1 MENPVFNRRGDGES
15 SIEPDIPMH
24 DPSGRRSVMTGAAPH
39 IMVIEDSPTQALQLQ
54 FMLDGQG
61 WTTSMCAD
69 AESALEQLGGV
80 LPDLVLVD
88 FHLPRMNGDEF
99 VRRVRMNVRTRELR
113 LLMLTDS
120 DTTETERKGFESG
133 ADAYVPKSADPDI
146 LLSRALALLRK
157 ATPSIMAHGV
167 APGFRRSRLLVV
179 DDSPTYLHFIR
190 AQLEE
195 EGHEVVAVSSGR
207 EVLEKV
213 EDEQFDCIVVDL
225 VMPEMSGT
233 ELCAHLDTLRRK
245 HDQLF
250 QIVILTARDSKEDMM
265 RGLEAGADDFVGKS
279 GESEILKARIRA
291 LLRRKFLHEENM
303 RITGEFKNKELELER
318 ARAEKQAA
326 EVRGALAEALERS
339 NGELAA
345 AYREL
350 QEAQAQ
356 LVQSA
361 KMASLG
367 ALVAGIAHE
376 INNPLAFVSNHL
388 GTVTRGLETL
398 VPEIETHLSAAGG
411 RTLDKVRQRL
421 DAMRLGVDRVED
433 LVVKLRTF
441 SRLDEAEVKTI
452 EIEESIESVLTL
464 LQHKLTDRL
473 TVIRQYGDVKWVSCY
488 PGPLNQVIM
497 NVVSNAI
504 DAIEDSGTITIAT
517 GRADTMLAISVTDTG
532 CGIPAAIRDRV
543 FDPFFTTKPVGAGT
557 GLGLSI
563 SYGIVQ
569 RHGGLLEIRSEEG
582 HGTQITIKIPLE
594 PERPKV

>member
-1 MENPVFNRRGDGES
+1 
-15 SIEPDIPMH
+15 
-24 DPSGRRSVMTGAAPH
+24 MTGAAPH
-39 IMVIEDSPTQALQLQ
+39 IMVIEDSPTQALKLQ

-61 WTTSMCAD
+61 WTTSMCVD
-69 AESALEQLGGV
+69 AESALEQLGGP

-99 VRRVRMNVRTRELR
+99 VRQVRMNVRTRELR
-113 LLMLTDS
+113 VLMLTDS
-120 DTTETERKGFESG
+120 DTAETERKGFESG
-133 ADAYVPKSADPDI
+133 ADAYVPKSADPEI
-146 LLSRALALLRK
+146 LLTRANALLRK
-157 ATPSIMAHGV
+157 TTPSIMVHGA

-179 DDSPTYLHFIR
+179 DDSPTYLYFIR

-207 EVLEKV
+207 EVLQKIE
-213 EDEQFDCIVVDL
+213 EEQFDCIVVDL

-233 ELCAHLDTLRRK
+233 ELCAHLDAIRRK
-245 HDQLF
+245 QDRLF

-279 GESEILKARIRA
+279 SESEILKARIRA

-318 ARAEKQAA
+318 ARAEKRAA

-350 QEAQAQ
+350 QETQAQ

-388 GTVTRGLETL
+388 GTVARGLDTL
-398 VPEIETHLSAAGG
+398 APEIEAQLSAAGG

-473 TVIRQYGDVKWVSCY
+473 TVTRQYGDVKRVSCY

-497 NVVSNAI
+497 NIVSNAV
-504 DAIEDSGTITIAT
+504 DAIEGSGTITIAT
-517 GRADTMLAISVTDTG
+517 KRADTMLAISVTDSG

-582 HGTQITIKIPLE
+582 RGTEVTIKIPLQ
-594 PERPKV
+594 PKQRHA

>member
-1 MENPVFNRRGDGES
+1 M
-15 SIEPDIPMH
+15 M
-24 DPSGRRSVMTGAAPH
+24 GAAPH
-39 IMVIEDSPTQALQLQ
+39 VMVIEDSPTQALQLQ
-54 FMLDGQG
+54 LLLDGQG
-61 WTTSMCAD
+61 WTTSMCGD
-69 AESALEQLGGV
+69 AETALERLGEA

-99 VRRVRMNVRTRELR
+99 VRRVRMNLRTRELR
-113 LLMLTDS
+113 VLMLTDS

-133 ADAYVPKSADPDI
+133 ADAYVAKSTDPEI
-146 LLSRALALLRK
+146 LLTRAHALLRK

-179 DDSPTYLHFIR
+179 DDSPTYLHFIT

-195 EGHEVVAVSSGR
+195 EGHEVIAVSSANA
-207 EVLEKV
+207 VLRKV
-213 EDEQFDCIVVDL
+213 EAEPFDCIVVDL

-233 ELCAHLDTLRRK
+233 ELCAHLDALRRK
-245 HDQLF
+245 HDRLF

-279 GESEILKARIRA
+279 SESEILKARIRA

-318 ARAEKQAA
+318 ARVEKEAA
-326 EVRGALAEALERS
+326 EARGQFAEALERS

-350 QEAQAQ
+350 QETQAQ

-388 GTVTRGLETL
+388 TTVTRGLDTL
-398 VPEIETHLSAAGG
+398 VPEIGTRLSEGG
-411 RTLDKVRQRL
+411 TRTLDKVRQRL
-421 DAMRLGVDRVED
+421 DAMRLGIDRVED

-464 LQHKLTDRL
+464 LQHKLSDRM
-473 TVIRQYGDVKWVSCY
+473 TIVRRYGDIKRVSCY

-497 NVVSNAI
+497 NVVANAI
-504 DAIEDSGTITIAT
+504 DAIEGDGTITITTDQAS
-517 GRADTMLAISVTDTG
+517 DMLAISIRDTG
-532 CGIPAAIRDRV
+532 GGIPLAIRDRV
-543 FDPFFTTKPVGAGT
+543 FEPFFTTKPVGAGT

-569 RHGGLLEIRSEEG
+569 RHGGQLEIQSEEG
-582 HGTQITIKIPLE
+582 RGTEVVIKIPLE
-594 PERPKV
+594 PERRTA

>member
-1 MENPVFNRRGDGES
+1 
-15 SIEPDIPMH
+15 
-24 DPSGRRSVMTGAAPH
+24 MTAAAPH

-54 FMLDGQG
+54 FMLDSQG
-61 WTTSMCAD
+61 WATTMCGD

-88 FHLPRMNGDEF
+88 YHLPRMNGDEF
-99 VRRVRMNVRTRELR
+99 VRQIRMNVRTRELR
-113 LLMLTDS
+113 VLMLTDS
-120 DTTETERKGFESG
+120 DTAEIERKGFESG
-133 ADAYVPKSADPDI
+133 ADAYVPKSADTEI
-146 LLSRALALLRK
+146 LLTRAQALLR
-157 ATPSIMAHGV
+157 AAPSIMAHGA
-167 APGFRRSRLLVV
+167 APAFRRSRLLVV
-179 DDSPTYLHFIR
+179 DDSPTYLYFIK

-195 EGHEVVAVSSGR
+195 EGHEVVAVSTGR
-207 EVLEKV
+207 EVLQKV
-213 EDEQFDCIVVDL
+213 EEEKFDCIVVDL
-225 VMPEMSGT
+225 VMPEISGT
-233 ELCAHLDTLRRK
+233 ELCAHLDALRRK
-245 HDQLF
+245 QDRLF
-250 QIVILTARDSKEDMM
+250 QIVILTAQDSKEDMM

-279 GESEILKARIRA
+279 SESEILKARIRA

-303 RITGEFKNKELELER
+303 RITGEFKNKERELER

-350 QEAQAQ
+350 QETQAQ

-376 INNPLAFVSNHL
+376 INNPLAFVANHL
-388 GTVTRGLETL
+388 TTVTRGVETL
-398 VPEIETHLSAAGG
+398 VPEIEGHLSAGGG

-441 SRLDEAEVKTI
+441 SRLDEAEVKMI
-452 EIEESIESVLTL
+452 EIEASIESVLTL

-473 TVIRQYGDVKWVSCY
+473 TVVRRYGDVKWVSCY

-497 NVVSNAI
+497 NVVANAI
-504 DAIEDSGTITIAT
+504 DAIEGEGTITISTDRVDA
-517 GRADTMLAISVTDTG
+517 MLAIAISDTG
-532 CGIPAAIRDRV
+532 GGIPPAIRDRV
-543 FDPFFTTKPVGAGT
+543 FEPFFTTKPVGAGT

-582 HGTQITIKIPLE
+582 RGTEVVIKIPIE
-594 PERPKV
+594 PERQTA

>member
-1 MENPVFNRRGDGES
+1 VT
-15 SIEPDIPMH
+15 H
-24 DPSGRRSVMTGAAPH
+24 AAPH
-39 IMVIEDSPTQALQLQ
+39 IMVVEDSPTQALQLQ

-61 WTTSMCAD
+61 WTTSMCVD
-69 AESALEQLGGV
+69 AETALERLGGV

-88 FHLPRMNGDEF
+88 FHLPRMNGDEL
-99 VRRVRMNVRTRELR
+99 VRQIRMNMRTRELR
-113 LLMLTDS
+113 VLMLTDS

-146 LLSRALALLRK
+146 LLSRAHALLRK
-157 ATPSIMAHGV
+157 MTPSVMAHHV
-167 APGFRRSRLLVV
+167 APGFRPSRLLVV
-179 DDSPTYLHFIR
+179 DDSPTYLYFIK

-207 EVLEKV
+207 EVLQKV
-213 EDEQFDCIVVDL
+213 EEEQFDCIIVDL
-225 VMPEMSGT
+225 MMPEMSGT
-233 ELCAHLDTLRRK
+233 ELCAHLDALRRK
-245 HDQLF
+245 QDRLF

-265 RGLEAGADDFVGKS
+265 QGLEAGADDFVGKS
-279 GESEILKARIRA
+279 SESEILKARIRA
-291 LLRRKFLHEENM
+291 LLRRKLLHEENT
-303 RITGEFKNKELELER
+303 RITGEFKNKEIELER
-318 ARAEKQAA
+318 AHAERQAA
-326 EVRGALAEALERS
+326 EARAALAEALERS
-339 NGELAA
+339 NGELAM

-350 QEAQAQ
+350 QETQAQ
-356 LVQSA
+356 LVQAA

-388 GTVTRGLETL
+388 GTVTRGLDTL
-398 VPEIETHLSAAGG
+398 VPEIEAHLSPTGG

-452 EIEESIESVLTL
+452 AIEESIESVLTL
-464 LQHKLTDRL
+464 LQHKLSDRL
-473 TVIRQYGDVKWVSCY
+473 TVVRRFGDIKWVSCY

-504 DAIEDSGTITIAT
+504 DAIEGAGDITITT
-517 GRADTMLAISVTDTG
+517 GRAGGMLAISVADTG
-532 CGIPAAIRDRV
+532 CGIPATIRDRV

-569 RHGGLLEIRSEEG
+569 RHGGRLEIQSEEG
-582 HGTQITIKIPLE
+582 RGTQVTIAIPLE
-594 PERPKV
+594 PEHRRA

>member
-1 MENPVFNRRGDGES
+1 MRR
-15 SIEPDIPMH
+15 
-24 DPSGRRSVMTGAAPH
+24 AAPH
-39 IMVIEDSPTQALQLQ
+39 IMVIEDSPTQALKLQ
-54 FMLDGQG
+54 FMLDSQG
-61 WTTSMCAD
+61 WTASMCGD
-69 AESALEQLGGV
+69 AESALEQLGGI

-99 VRRVRMNVRTRELR
+99 VRQIRMNVRTRELR
-113 LLMLTDS
+113 VLMLTDS
-120 DTTETERKGFESG
+120 DTAETERKGFESG
-133 ADAYVPKSADPDI
+133 ADAYVPKSADSDI
-146 LLSRALALLRK
+146 LLTRAHALLRK

-179 DDSPTYLHFIR
+179 DDSPTYLYFIT

-195 EGHEVVAVSSGR
+195 EGHEVVAVSNGGD
-207 EVLEKV
+207 VLQRV
-213 EDEQFDCIVVDL
+213 DDEQFDCIVVDL

-233 ELCAHLDTLRRK
+233 ELCARLDAIRRK
-245 HDQLF
+245 RDQLF
-250 QIVILTARDSKEDMM
+250 QIVILTAQDSKEDMM

-279 GESEILKARIRA
+279 SESEILKARIRA

-318 ARAEKQAA
+318 AHAEKQAA
-326 EVRGALAEALERS
+326 EARGALAEALERS

-350 QEAQAQ
+350 QETQTQ
-356 LVQSA
+356 LVQAA

-388 GTVTRGLETL
+388 GTVTRGVDALM
-398 VPEIETHLSAAGG
+398 PEIEPHLSATGG

-421 DAMRLGVDRVED
+421 EAMRLGVDRVED

-464 LQHKLTDRL
+464 LQHKLADRL
-473 TVIRQYGDVKWVSCY
+473 TIDRRYGDVKRVSCY

-497 NVVSNAI
+497 NVVANAI
-504 DAIEDSGTITIAT
+504 DAIEESGTITIAT
-517 GRADTMLAISVTDTG
+517 SQIGEMLAISISDTG
-532 CGIPAAIRDRV
+532 IGIPASIRDRV
-543 FDPFFTTKPVGAGT
+543 FDPFFTTKPVGSGT

-563 SYGIVQ
+563 SYGIVR
-569 RHGGLLEIRSEEG
+569 RHGGLLEIQSEEG
-582 HGTQITIKIPLE
+582 RGTEVTIKIPLE
-594 PERPKV
+594 SELRRA

>member
-1 MENPVFNRRGDGES
+1 MAV
-15 SIEPDIPMH
+15 
-24 DPSGRRSVMTGAAPH
+24 PH
-39 IMVIEDSPTQALQLQ
+39 IMVVEDSPTQALQLQ
-54 FMLDGQG
+54 FILDNQG
-61 WTTSMCAD
+61 WTTSICGD
-69 AESALEQLGGV
+69 AESALEQLGSV

-99 VRRVRMNVRTRELR
+99 VRQIRMNVRTRELR
-113 LLMLTDS
+113 VLMLTDS

-133 ADAYVPKSADPDI
+133 ADAYVAKSTDPEI
-146 LLSRALALLRK
+146 LLTRAHALLRK
-157 ATPSIMAHGV
+157 ATSSVVTHGMV
-167 APGFRRSRLLVV
+167 TGFRRSRLLVV
-179 DDSPTYLHFIR
+179 DDSATYLHFIV

-195 EGHEVVAVSSGR
+195 EGHDVVAATRGL
-207 EVLEKV
+207 EVLQKV
-213 EDEQFDCIVVDL
+213 RDEQFDCIVVDL

-233 ELCAHLDTLRRK
+233 ELCEHLDAIRRTQ
-245 HDQLF
+245 DQLF

-265 RGLEAGADDFVGKS
+265 QGLEAGADDFVTKS
-279 GESEILKARIRA
+279 SESEILKARIRA
-291 LLRRKFLHEENM
+291 LLRRKFLHEENL
-303 RITGEFKNKELELER
+303 RITGEFKNKERELER
-318 ARAEKQAA
+318 ARADKQAA
-326 EVRGALAEALERS
+326 EARAALAEALERS

-350 QEAQAQ
+350 QETQSQ

-376 INNPLAFVSNHL
+376 INNPLAFVANHL
-388 GTVTRGLETL
+388 TTVTRGVETL
-398 VPEIETHLSAAGG
+398 VPEIEAHLSTAGN

-421 DAMRLGVDRVED
+421 DAMRLGVDRVEN

-452 EIEESIESVLTL
+452 EIEESIEAVLTL
-464 LQHKLTDRL
+464 LQHKLTDRIA
-473 TVIRQYGDVKWVSCY
+473 VVRRYGDVKRVSCY

-504 DAIEDSGTITIAT
+504 DAIADEGTITIET
-517 GRADTMLAISVTDTG
+517 GRVDAMLAIAIADTG
-532 CGIPAAIRDRV
+532 SGIPHAIRDRV
-543 FDPFFTTKPVGAGT
+543 FEPFFTTKPVGAGT

-569 RHGGLLEIRSEEG
+569 RHGGQLEIESEEG
-582 HGTQITIKIPLE
+582 RGTQVTIRIPIE
-594 PERPKV
+594 QERRPA

>member
-1 MENPVFNRRGDGES
+1 MKSPVFERRDDGKS
-15 SIEPDIPMH
+15 GIEPDTPMG
-24 DPSGRRSVMTGAAPH
+24 DPRERRSIMTGTAPH

-113 LLMLTDS
+113 MLMLTDS

-146 LLSRALALLRK
+146 LLSRAHALLRK

-213 EDEQFDCIVVDL
+213 AEEQFDCIVVDL

-233 ELCAHLDTLRRK
+233 ELCAHLDTIRRK

-291 LLRRKFLHEENM
+291 LLRRKFLHEENT

-318 ARAEKQAA
+318 ARTEKQAA
-326 EVRGALAEALERS
+326 EARGALAEALERS

-350 QEAQAQ
+350 QETQTQ

-388 GTVTRGLETL
+388 GTVTRGLDTL
-398 VPEIETHLSAAGG
+398 VPEIEAHLSAAGG

-421 DAMRLGVDRVED
+421 GAMRLGVDRVED

-464 LQHKLTDRL
+464 LQHKLSDRL

-517 GRADTMLAISVTDTG
+517 GRAGAMLAISVTDTG

-582 HGTQITIKIPLE
+582 RGTEITIKIPLE
-594 PERPKV
+594 PERPKA

>member
-1 MENPVFNRRGDGES
+1 
-15 SIEPDIPMH
+15 
-24 DPSGRRSVMTGAAPH
+24 MTGAAPH

-54 FMLDGQG
+54 FMLDSQG
-61 WTTSMCAD
+61 WTSSMCGD
-69 AESALEQLGGV
+69 AESALERLGGV

-99 VRRVRMNVRTRELR
+99 VRQVRMNLRTRELR
-113 LLMLTDS
+113 VLMLTDS
-120 DTTETERKGFESG
+120 DTAETECKGFESG
-133 ADAYVPKSADPDI
+133 ADAYVAKSTDPEI
-146 LLSRALALLRK
+146 LLTRAHALLRK

-179 DDSPTYLHFIR
+179 DDSPTYLHFIK

-195 EGHEVVAVSSGR
+195 DGHDVVAVSSGQ
-207 EVLEKV
+207 EVLRKV
-213 EDEQFDCIVVDL
+213 EAETFDCIVVDL
-225 VMPEMSGT
+225 LMPEMSGT
-233 ELCAHLDTLRRK
+233 ELCAHLDAIRRK
-245 HDQLF
+245 QDRLF
-250 QIVILTARDSKEDMM
+250 QIVILTAQDSKEDMM

-279 GESEILKARIRA
+279 SESEILKARIRA
-291 LLRRKFLHEENM
+291 LLRRKFLHEENT

-318 ARAEKQAA
+318 ARAEKEAA
-326 EVRGALAEALERS
+326 EVRAALAEALERS

-350 QEAQAQ
+350 QETQAQ

-376 INNPLAFVSNHL
+376 INNPLAFVANHL
-388 GTVTRGLETL
+388 TTVTRGLDTL
-398 VPEIETHLSAAGG
+398 VPEIEGHLSEGGG
-411 RTLDKVRQRL
+411 RMLDKVRQRL
-421 DAMRLGVDRVED
+421 GAMRLGVDRVED

-473 TVIRQYGDVKWVSCY
+473 TIVRHYGDVKRVSCH

-497 NVVSNAI
+497 NVVANAI
-504 DAIEDSGTITIAT
+504 DAIEDRGTITIAT
-517 GRADTMLAISVTDTG
+517 GRADAMLAISIADTG
-532 CGIPAAIRDRV
+532 SGIPQAIRDRV
-543 FDPFFTTKPVGAGT
+543 FEPFFTTKPVGAGT

-569 RHGGLLEIRSEEG
+569 RHGGQLEIRSEEG
-582 HGTQITIKIPLE
+582 RGTEVTIKIPLE
-594 PERPKV
+594 PEPPKA

>member
-1 MENPVFNRRGDGES
+1 MENPVFERRDDGKS
-15 SIEPDIPMH
+15 DIEPDTPMG
-24 DPSGRRSVMTGAAPH
+24 DPQERRSIMTSAAPH

-113 LLMLTDS
+113 MLMLTDS

-146 LLSRALALLRK
+146 LLSRAHALLRK

-195 EGHEVVAVSSGR
+195 EGHEVVGVSSGR

-213 EDEQFDCIVVDL
+213 AEEQFDCIVVDL

-233 ELCAHLDTLRRK
+233 ELCAHLDTIRRK

-291 LLRRKFLHEENM
+291 LLRRKFLHEENT

-318 ARAEKQAA
+318 ARTEKQAA

-350 QEAQAQ
+350 QETQTQ

-388 GTVTRGLETL
+388 GTVTRGLDAL
-398 VPEIETHLSAAGG
+398 VPEIEAHLSAVGG

-464 LQHKLTDRL
+464 LQHKLSDRL

-517 GRADTMLAISVTDTG
+517 GRAGAMLAISVTDTG

-582 HGTQITIKIPLE
+582 RGTEITIKIPLE